1 MARKVVAQQPQ
12 RRSGVNRAQLKA
24 LAARQAMTVSA
35 ASTARRPTPVAD
47 GEATEPAPLQFGY
60 TPVAPRGRR
69 GAALTRE
76 QEYAYIRGDLIRLSI
91 IAAIALAILLVLLVV
106 LR

>member
-1 MARKVVAQQPQ
+1 M
-12 RRSGVNRAQLKA
+12 NRAQLKA
-24 LAARQAMTVSA
+24 LAARQAMTASA
-35 ASTARRPTPVAD
+35 ASAARRPAPVAD
-47 GEATEPAPLQFGY
+47 GEPAEPAPLQFDY

-91 IAAIALAILLVLLVV
+91 IAAIALAILIGLLFV